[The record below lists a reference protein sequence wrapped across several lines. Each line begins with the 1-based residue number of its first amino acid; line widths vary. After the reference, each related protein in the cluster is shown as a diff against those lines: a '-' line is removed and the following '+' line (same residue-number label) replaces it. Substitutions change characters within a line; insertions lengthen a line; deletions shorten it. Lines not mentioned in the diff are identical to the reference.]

1 MKRKRILTI
10 IILVILVIAVTG
22 YVINILRQDRNS
34 FFQFSTV
41 ERGDIKNTIT
51 STGILHPRSKVEV
64 GTQISGTFAN
74 VFVDYNDVVKK
85 GQLLAELD
93 KKILLAA
100 LDEAKAV
107 VMHTKEKFKFSK
119 NEYLKKKELYKSNYL
134 SEIEFFKF
142 QSTYYIDSSAYLS
155 AKANLDKAYTNLDYA
170 SIVSPISG
178 TVIEKNVEAGQTVAA
193 NFATPTVFVIAED
206 LSKMEIHATVD
217 ESDIS
222 YVFEGQEVEFS
233 VLAYPDSIFTGV
245 INQIRMHPRMIQ
257 NVVNYIV
264 VINTDNNYGLLLPG
278 MTATVDFII
287 EQKKDVLMVAKSAV
301 NFRPP
306 KNMVDK
312 FHKNMRK
319 KIEAL
324 PDSLKPQMQPP
335 PPPEDIKQQPDPGKQ
350 QPQTQHLQSPPGPPG
365 ETGKHPDAQT
375 KHLQRP
381 PEGMEHKIQQPPGGE
396 GELPENFGQIWYIN
410 ETGELAMEP
419 VETGTSDDNNIEI
432 VRYRHLRPGMQVIS
446 GIVETRK
453 KEKTAI
459 NNANQMFGGAP
470 QGGGGPP
477 PPPGGP

>member
-1 MKRKRILTI
+1 MKRKRIFTI
-10 IILVILVIAVTG
+10 IILLILVIAVTA
-22 YVINILRQDRNS
+22 YVINVIRSNRNS
-34 FFQFSTV
+34 FFQFSAI

-64 GTQISGTFAN
+64 GTHISGTFAD
-74 VFVDYNDVVKK
+74 VYVDYNDVVRK

-100 LDEAKAV
+100 LDEANAV
-107 VMHTKEKFKFSK
+107 VLHTEEKFKFSK
-119 NEYLKKKELYKSNYL
+119 NEYLKKKQLYESKYL

-142 QSTYYIDSSAYLS
+142 QSNYYIDSSVYLS

-170 SIVSPISG
+170 SIVSPIGG

-206 LSKMEIHATVD
+206 LSKMEIHAAVD

-264 VINTDNNYGLLLPG
+264 VINTDNIYGLLLPG

-301 NFRPP
+301 SFRLP

-335 PPPEDIKQQPDPGKQ
+335 PPPDEMGSQDGFSKQQM
-350 QPQTQHLQSPPGPPG
+350 QHPMPPGSMKQPSDSL
-365 ETGKHPDAQT
+365 KNQ
-375 KHLQRP
+375 
-381 PEGMEHKIQQPPGGE
+381 MQPPPNGE
-396 GELPENFGQIWYIN
+396 GEFPENFGQIWYIN
-410 ETGELAMEP
+410 ENGELAMEP
-419 VETGTSDDNNIEI
+419 VETGTSDDSNIEI
-432 VRYRHLRPGMQVIS
+432 VRHRHLRQGMQVIS
-446 GIVETRK
+446 GIVETKK
-453 KEKTAI
+453 KEKTSI

-470 QGGGGPP
+470 QSGGGPP
-477 PPPGGP
+477 PPGGP